1 MNLYSFDCHG
11 KMLSPSKN
19 NLNFNS
25 FTPPRF
31 KILMKMKY
39 YLFSVLFVICFTQ
52 CTQNQQS
59 VEKPQPKSEDHLA
72 IESVIQNYFD
82 GWLTG
87 DTTLVGGA
95 MHSSCHLKFVREGK
109 VEMRNRTQYLSGF
122 KPRPRLEN
130 AEGRI
135 LSMDITRTAAEAK
148 VELETEN
155 RLFTDY
161 FNLLKEGNRWYITD
175 KVSTNISKEK

>member
-1 MNLYSFDCHG
+1 
-11 KMLSPSKN
+11 
-19 NLNFNS
+19 
-25 FTPPRF
+25 
-31 KILMKMKY
+31 MKMRY
-39 YLFSVLFVICFTQ
+39 YLFATLLVICFVQ

-59 VEKPQPKSEDHLA
+59 VEKQPEPKSKDYLA

-95 MHSSCHLKFVREGK
+95 MHHSCHLKFVRDGK
-109 VEMRNRTQYLSGF
+109 FDMRNRTQYLSGF

-135 LSMDITRTAAEAK
+135 ISIDITRTAAAAE

-175 KVSTNISKEK
+175 KVSTNIAKEE